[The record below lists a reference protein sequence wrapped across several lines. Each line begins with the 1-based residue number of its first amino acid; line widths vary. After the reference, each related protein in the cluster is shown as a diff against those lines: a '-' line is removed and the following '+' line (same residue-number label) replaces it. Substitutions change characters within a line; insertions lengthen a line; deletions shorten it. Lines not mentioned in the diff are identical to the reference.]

1 MKLITTGLVF
11 GLGYLLGRP
20 DGRRQLAQLRR
31 QISDLA
37 RNPEVKR
44 LQERGRNVA
53 GERTLAAKNRLAQKL
68 GKNDGAAEG
77 EAVDERSDP
86 LGGRGTRKP
95 RFRRRP
101 RPYPDA
107 ETTTAL
113 SGTTVAEDSHAV
125 ITGIPAPPPAA
136 RNPPGPLAG

>member
-20 DGRRQLAQLRR
+20 DGRRQLVQLR
-31 QISDLA
+31 QQMTDLA

-44 LQERGRNVA
+44 LQERSWNAA
-53 GERTLAAKNRLAQKL
+53 GERTLAAKKILEQKL
-68 GKNDGAAEG
+68 RKNDGAAEG
-77 EAVDERSDP
+77 DAIGENADSPGE
-86 LGGRGTRKP
+86 RGTHKP

-107 ETTTAL
+107 ATTTAFT
-113 SGTTVAEDSHAV
+113 GTTVAEDSHAV
-125 ITGIPAPPPAA
+125 ITGIPTPPLAA
-136 RNPPGPLAG
+136 RTPPEPPTG